1 VIAQL
6 NWIGI
11 LLCGISS
18 MVLGALWYSPLLFGK
33 AWQREAGLSDEDLA
47 AGNMALIYGLAF
59 LLSLIAAAAFAM
71 FVGHRH
77 GLLPSIAAG
86 AAVGAC
92 WVAASFGINYLFERR
107 SLRQWLING
116 GYHLLQFS
124 LFGLILA
131 HFA

>member
-1 VIAQL
+1 MEDL
-6 NWIGI
+6 NWLGL

-18 MVLGALWYSPLLFGK
+18 MVLGGLWYSPLMFGK
-33 AWQREAGLSDEDLA
+33 AWQRGAGLSDEQLA

-59 LLSLIAAAAFAM
+59 VLSLVAAAVLALLI
-71 FVGHRH
+71 GHRH
-77 GLLPSIAAG
+77 GLLPWTAAG
-86 AAVGAC
+86 AGAGAL
-92 WVAASFGINYLFERR
+92 VAAAFGINYLFERR
-107 SLRQWLING
+107 SVRQWLINA